1 VLRVSVAALVLVA
14 VDVGGRAYMKSFVMS
29 AGGIYSSD
37 AREDVIAITV
47 SSMYYNRGCA
57 GSSITIYVRVGS
69 VFDLHAR

>member
-1 VLRVSVAALVLVA
+1 
-14 VDVGGRAYMKSFVMS
+14 MKSFVMS